1 MPKLPHPCI
10 DVCKF
15 RLDGRCIGCA
25 MTKAEKKSFKKLGG
39 GKARAAFLAALL
51 GEQRRIG
58 DRFRGWAKV
67 YRRKCA
73 RKKVDPPADLPAP
86 AR

>member
-1 MPKLPHPCI
+1 MPKLPNPCI

-25 MTKAEKKSFKKLGG
+25 MTKKEKKGFKKLDGA
-39 GKARAAFLAALL
+39 KARAKQIDALL
-51 GEQRRIG
+51 REQRRIG
-58 DRFRGWAKV
+58 DRFRGWAKI

-73 RKKVDPPADLPAP
+73 KKGVEPPADLPAV